1 MVTSIEVKINKNL
14 DTCSGQETLVQLRVQ
29 KTTRS
34 KQTNIVYVPFFFQN
48 LAKSQE
54 KLALLKDIWSPS
66 FYACLIM
73 PWTEG
78 YM

>member
-1 MVTSIEVKINKNL
+1 
-14 DTCSGQETLVQLRVQ
+14 LRVQ
-29 KTTRS
+29 KTRS
-34 KQTNIVYVPFFFQN
+34 EQTNIVYVAFFFQN
-48 LAKSQE
+48 LANSQE

-66 FYACLIM
+66 FYAHLTM